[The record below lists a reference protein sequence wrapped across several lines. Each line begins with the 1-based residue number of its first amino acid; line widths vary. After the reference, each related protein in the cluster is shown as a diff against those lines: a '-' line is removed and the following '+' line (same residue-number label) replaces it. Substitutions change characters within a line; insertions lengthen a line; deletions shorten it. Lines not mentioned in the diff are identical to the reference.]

1 MRITSDEP
9 LDRLIGARS
18 TPRVLIWTSS
28 DELIAVLIDMISRRT
43 LATATSEA
51 EPDVARGAADA
62 ADGGGDDGRDDDDYD
77 GRDDDNDDG
86 PIDALDERGETALTR
101 AARAGALPLV
111 RALLA
116 ATPRG
121 ADADGGG
128 GVAARACERFFARTA
143 DEVNVM

>member
-62 ADGGGDDGRDDDDYD
+62 ADGGGDDGRDDD
-77 GRDDDNDDG
+77 NDDG